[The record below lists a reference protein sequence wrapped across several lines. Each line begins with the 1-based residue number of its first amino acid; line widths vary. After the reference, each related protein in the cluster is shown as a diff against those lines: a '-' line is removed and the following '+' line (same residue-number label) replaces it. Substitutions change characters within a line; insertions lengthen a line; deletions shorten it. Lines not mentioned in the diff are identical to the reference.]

1 MCMLQVVLSIG
12 KIYIYILLCRHTSI
26 SIYNS
31 ILIYHI
37 YTYIYFYRKRVDGE
51 LAVSR
56 AFGDFDYK
64 KRRDLE
70 PKHQKVSCYPDI
82 RVMERNIEEDEVLI
96 LACDGLWDVMS
107 SSQAVRL
114 AINIHTQGRGQGK
127 GQGEDNKRPDAR
139 KVAEELINNALNK
152 GEYIMWI

>member
-1 MCMLQVVLSIG
+1 M
-12 KIYIYILLCRHTSI
+12 
-26 SIYNS
+26 
-31 ILIYHI
+31 
-37 YTYIYFYRKRVDGE
+37 DGE

-114 AINIHTQGRGQGK
+114 AINIHTQGKGQGK